1 MIPSMMIILL
11 SVAGYGLV
19 HSLLASLWVKAQARR
34 LFGPAADRLYRLVYN
49 GIAVVTFLPLM
60 ALLVAL
66 PGRTLYR
73 LQPPWSWMALGIQF
87 LAFLTLALGVL
98 QTGAGSFLGLRQL
111 TGPIETAAPRLVISG
126 LYRFVRHPLYTAG
139 LAFIWATPVMNTNL
153 LAFYTGLTVY
163 IVVGTLHE
171 EYRLRREF
179 GEAYKA
185 YCRRT
190 PMLIPFRFGSVR
202 RAIFWRHSKK
212 I

>member
-49 GIAVVTFLPLM
+49 GIAVVTFLPLL
-60 ALLVAL
+60 ALPVAL

>member
-1 MIPSMMIILL
+1 MIPSAMIILL
-11 SVAGYGLV
+11 SVAAYGLV

-49 GIAVVTFLPLM
+49 GIAVVTFFPLLALP
-60 ALLVAL
+60 VVL

-73 LQPPWSWMALGIQF
+73 LQSPWAWMALGIQF
-87 LAFLTLALGVL
+87 LAFLTLVFGVL

-111 TGPIETAAPRLVISG
+111 AGPIETAAPRLVITG

-153 LAFYTGLTVY
+153 LAFYAGLTMY
-163 IVVGTLHE
+163 IVAGTLHE

-179 GEAYKA
+179 GEAYRE
-185 YCRRT
+185 YQRST
-190 PMLIPFRFGSVR
+190 PMLIPFRFGSLR
-202 RAIFWRHSKK
+202 RAIFWRHSRKT
-212 I
+212 